1 MQIFHYADPNT
12 KEGSLSIA
20 DDFENKWNYPC
31 CIGAIDGKQSALQ
44 LPNNSGSEF
53 FKYKHFFSVLLLAV
67 VDANHNF
74 LYVDFGSAGCVG
86 DARVFSSF
94 TLKSALD
101 KSTLTI
107 PSPCLLREDMIHY
120 HLIGDD
126 AFPMTVTLLKPYPYK
141 NMVREKRIVNYQ
153 LSRGRIVVENAFGI
167 LADRFGAFHTK
178 STLSPDKVTDMVL
191 ATCCLHTFW
200 VRTVKATQAF
210 AILKIWRTV

>member
-1 MQIFHYADPNT
+1 MQTPNT

-31 CIGAIDGKQSALQ
+31 CIGAIDGKQFALQ

-53 FKYKHFFSVLLLAV
+53 FIINTSSV
-67 VDANHNF
+67 VDANHTF

-86 DARVFSSF
+86 DARVFSSS

-101 KSTLTI
+101 KSTFTI

-141 NMVREKRIVNYQ
+141 NMDREKRIVNYQ
-153 LSRGRIVVENAFGI
+153 LSREEKWWRMPLAF
-167 LADRFGAFHTK
+167 LQ
-178 STLSPDKVTDMVL
+178 TDFVL
-191 ATCCLHTFW
+191 FTHKL
-200 VRTVKATQAF
+200 
-210 AILKIWRTV
+210 I